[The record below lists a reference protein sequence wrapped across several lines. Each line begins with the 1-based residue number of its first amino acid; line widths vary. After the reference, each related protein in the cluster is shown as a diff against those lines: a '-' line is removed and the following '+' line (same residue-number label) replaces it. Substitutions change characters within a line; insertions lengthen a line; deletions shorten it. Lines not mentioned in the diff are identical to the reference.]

1 MTLCCIDLLRPTVCI
16 SYSLYLSIHQ
26 ASAALVDTLLF
37 DAELALF
44 VHSETLNRDCSRHTL
59 LSSFCISVHSRVAS
73 LHGEAVSVHTM
84 LQRACHA
91 NVTDMQCRFTLC
103 CQFAESMATC
113 NSMPDPQKYKLQ
125 QRRSTLCCID
135 LLRPTV
141 CISYSLYPSNS
152 KLQQRW
158 LTLCCLMPN

>member
-1 MTLCCIDLLRPTVCI
+1 M
-16 SYSLYLSIHQ
+16 
-26 ASAALVDTLLF
+26 
-37 DAELALF
+37 
-44 VHSETLNRDCSRHTL
+44 HSETLNRDCSRHTQ

-141 CISYSLYPSNS
+141 CISYSLYLSIHQAS
-152 KLQQRW
+152 AALVD
-158 LTLCCLMPN
+158 TLLFDAELALFVHSETLNRDCSRHTQCRFTPCCME